1 MLGSSTA
8 VLKLRNKCEVAK
20 LTIPCSFWKWITTQI
35 TRIARVVQ
43 AYFGVTMGEPSS
55 VDKSLELNLHSR
67 FIIGS
72 ISEDNSEDETSSLV
86 KIDLL
91 DDKEQSLSPVSVSS
105 DSLSDLAPSNVQDGL
120 AIHMRYKHYAF

>member
-1 MLGSSTA
+1 
-8 VLKLRNKCEVAK
+8 
-20 LTIPCSFWKWITTQI
+20 
-35 TRIARVVQ
+35 
-43 AYFGVTMGEPSS
+43 MGEPSS
-55 VDKSLELNLHSR
+55 VDKSLELNMHSR

-72 ISEDNSEDETSSLV
+72 VSEDNSEDETSSLV

-120 AIHMRYKHYAF
+120 AIHMRYKCYAF